1 MSYAR
6 KAVGS
11 VQSIAHGPAGT
22 CSKLLIRGLIQR
34 ETYVDISGPNPCATW
49 RLAPITPPPRIT
61 VKIHTEILALA
72 GRTNIRQ
79 FIHIE

>member
-1 MSYAR
+1 METCADYPSPTDNREDSYR
-6 KAVGS
+6 
-11 VQSIAHGPAGT
+11 
-22 CSKLLIRGLIQR
+22 
-34 ETYVDISGPNPCATW
+34 
-49 RLAPITPPPRIT
+49 T